1 MRWLSLLVIGAPA
14 LVVLS
19 ALWRGYVL
27 SLLWAWFVVPVFG
40 APPLGI
46 PAALGLSLLV
56 AALTAQHMRIGT
68 PKDLGYAMGVALLAP
83 PATLLFGWIIKH
95 FL

>member
-1 MRWLSLLVIGAPA
+1 MKLLSLLVIGAPT

-27 SLLWAWFVVPVFG
+27 SLLWAWFVVPTFG
-40 APPLGI
+40 AAPLSI

-56 AALTAQHMRIGT
+56 AALTAQHMRMST
-68 PKDLGYAMGVALLAP
+68 PKDFGYSLSVALLAP
-83 PATLLFGWIIKH
+83 PATLLFGWVIKQ
-95 FL
+95 FV